1 MKKLFSILF
10 LFLFVFVFSQNSL
23 LWKIE
28 GNGLQK
34 PSYLFGTVHMI
45 CKNEFQM
52 LDKLQKAINLSEQ
65 AYFEIDMGN
74 PNFMSEMQANMM
86 GDKSIS
92 SQLSKEDASYISEQ
106 LKTKFGTGIEAFDQM
121 KPMIVMSMLM
131 QYSFPCELTSL
142 EGEIIHQLKNEE
154 KLMGGLSSVKEQY
167 NYLDRFVNVKE
178 MVQTIKSLD
187 SEEFKTVF
195 ESIKHLYQ
203 KEDIVG
209 LDNIMVKYTG
219 ANPEMYDILMVERN
233 MIWTERIPEIIS
245 KQSTLIAVGS
255 GHLAGEKGLISLL
268 RAKGYQVSPVF

>member
-10 LFLFVFVFSQNSL
+10 LFLVVSVFSQNSL

-52 LDKLQKAINLSEQ
+52 SDKLQKAINSSEQ

-86 GDKSIS
+86 GDKSIT
-92 SQLSKEDASYISEQ
+92 SQMSKEDADYINSL
-106 LKTKFGTGIEAFDQM
+106 LKSKFGVGIEAFDQM
-121 KPMIVMSMLM
+121 KPMMVMSLLM
-131 QYSFPCELTSL
+131 QSAFPCELTSL
-142 EGEIIHQLKNEE
+142 EGEIISQLKDKNRP
-154 KLMGGLSSVKEQY
+154 MGGLSTVKEQY
-167 NYLDRFVNVKE
+167 GYLDRFIDVNQ
-178 MVQTIKSLD
+178 MVTTIKSLND
-187 SEEFKTVF
+187 EEFKTVF
-195 ESIKHLYQ
+195 ESIRSLYQ
-203 KEDIVG
+203 KEDIKG
-209 LDNIMVKYTG
+209 LDDIMVKYTG

-233 MIWTERIPEIIS
+233 VIWSERIPEIIS
-245 KQSTLIAVGS
+245 KQSTLVAVGS

-268 RAKGYQVSPVF
+268 QAKGYQLTPVY

>member
-10 LFLFVFVFSQNSL
+10 LFLVVSVFSQNSL

-52 LDKLQKAINLSEQ
+52 SDKLQKAINSSEQ

-86 GDKSIS
+86 GDKSIT
-92 SQLSKEDASYISEQ
+92 SQISKEDADYINSL
-106 LKTKFGTGIEAFDQM
+106 LKSKFGVGIEAFDQM
-121 KPMIVMSMLM
+121 KPMMVMSLLM
-131 QYSFPCELTSL
+131 QSAFPCELTSL
-142 EGEIIHQLKNEE
+142 EGEIISQLKDKNRP
-154 KLMGGLSSVKEQY
+154 MGGLSTVKEQY
-167 NYLDRFVNVKE
+167 GYLDRFIDVNQ
-178 MVQTIKSLD
+178 MVTTIKSLND
-187 SEEFKTVF
+187 EEFKTVF
-195 ESIKHLYQ
+195 ESIRSLYQ
-203 KEDIVG
+203 KEDIKG
-209 LDNIMVKYTG
+209 LDDIMVKYTG

-233 MIWTERIPEIIS
+233 VIWSERIPEIIS
-245 KQSTLIAVGS
+245 KQSTLVAVGS

-268 RAKGYQVSPVF
+268 QAKGYQLTPVY

>member
-10 LFLFVFVFSQNSL
+10 LFLVVCVFSQNSL

-52 LDKLQKAINLSEQ
+52 SDKLQKAINSSEQ

-86 GDKSIS
+86 GDKSIT
-92 SQLSKEDASYISEQ
+92 SQISKEDADYINSL
-106 LKTKFGTGIEAFDQM
+106 LKSKFGVGIEAFDQM
-121 KPMIVMSMLM
+121 KPMMVMSLLM
-131 QYSFPCELTSL
+131 QSAFPCELTSL
-142 EGEIIHQLKNEE
+142 EGEIISQLKDKNRP
-154 KLMGGLSSVKEQY
+154 MGGLSSVKEQY
-167 NYLDRFVNVKE
+167 GYLDRFIDVNQ
-178 MVQTIKSLD
+178 MVTTIKSLND
-187 SEEFKTVF
+187 EEFKTVF
-195 ESIKHLYQ
+195 ESIRSLYQ
-203 KEDIVG
+203 KEDIKG
-209 LDNIMVKYTG
+209 LDDIMVKYTG

-233 MIWTERIPEIIS
+233 VIWSERIPEIIS
-245 KQSTLIAVGS
+245 KQSTLVAVGS

-268 RAKGYQVSPVF
+268 QAKGYQLTPVY

>member
-10 LFLFVFVFSQNSL
+10 LFLVVFVFSQNSL

-52 LDKLQKAINLSEQ
+52 TDKLQKAINSSEQ

-86 GDKSIS
+86 GDKSIT
-92 SQLSKEDASYISEQ
+92 SQISKEDADYINSL
-106 LKTKFGTGIEAFDQM
+106 LKSKFGVGIEAFDQM
-121 KPMIVMSMLM
+121 KPMMVMSLLM
-131 QYSFPCELTSL
+131 QSAFPCELTSL
-142 EGEIIHQLKNEE
+142 EGEIISQLKDKNRP
-154 KLMGGLSSVKEQY
+154 MGGLSTVKEQY
-167 NYLDRFVNVKE
+167 GYLDRFIDVNQMVK
-178 MVQTIKSLD
+178 TIKSLND
-187 SEEFKTVF
+187 EEFKTVF
-195 ESIKHLYQ
+195 ESIRSLYQ
-203 KEDIVG
+203 NEDIKG
-209 LDNIMVKYTG
+209 LDDIMVKYTG

-233 MIWTERIPEIIS
+233 VIWSERIPEIIS
-245 KQSTLIAVGS
+245 KQSTLVAVGS

-268 RAKGYQVSPVF
+268 QAKGYQLTPVY